1 MNAVQPDASRL
12 IREIGYKLPLLGFYD
27 APDPSAFEPIVAPEP
42 GECIFDFY
50 QKWISGKTLHITKDH
65 YGCGGAGN
73 YFCGLQTRSEE
84 AFIKFL
90 YEGEGL
96 KASRELM
103 LDFVNSRRKYKMEH
117 ENVMIGP
124 LKPDQYRYLKTITFF
139 VNPDQLGVLM
149 TGAQYNAKLDGPPP
163 VIAPFG
169 SGCSLL
175 IPFDDLNVP
184 QGSIGGTDSA
194 MRENFPPDI
203 LAFTVTKPLFEELCA
218 LDERSFLYKSF
229 WQGLK
234 KARGI
239 AV

>member
-1 MNAVQPDASRL
+1 M
-12 IREIGYKLPLLGFYD
+12 
-27 APDPSAFEPIVAPEP
+27 
-42 GECIFDFY
+42 
-50 QKWISGKTLHITKDH
+50 
-65 YGCGGAGN
+65 
-73 YFCGLQTRSEE
+73 
-84 AFIKFL
+84 
-90 YEGEGL
+90 
-96 KASRELM
+96 M
-103 LDFVNSRRKYKMEH
+103 DFVNSRNKYKMEY
-117 ENVMIGP
+117 ENVMVGP
-124 LKPDQYRYLKTITFF
+124 LKADQYQYLKTITFF

-149 TGAQYNAKLDGPPP
+149 TGAQYNAKLGGPPP

-175 IPFDDLNVP
+175 IPFDDFDVP

-203 LAFTVTKPLFEELCA
+203 LTFTVTKPLYAELCA